1 VTSHR
6 ASGGSRRLS
15 PVAVLNV
22 LLASLVVMCVGVAGL
37 ARGVPLTG
45 RLTFVVSGPS
55 MAPTLA
61 VGSAIIVEPVDP
73 ATLAVGDIVSVRN
86 GPTRAV
92 FTHRITRIV
101 RRDGSTWLET
111 KGDANGSP
119 DPSLV
124 PAADVL
130 GRVSVAIPVAGYLL
144 AVGSHPSGI
153 VLVAAVGLLL
163 LVAAWLLDPK
173 RSASAVEQPA

>member
-1 VTSHR
+1 MTSR
-6 ASGGSRRLS
+6 RELGGSRRLS
-15 PVAVLNV
+15 PIAIVNV
-22 LLASLVVMCVGVAGL
+22 LLASLVILCVGVAGL
-37 ARGVPLTG
+37 ARAVPLTG

-55 MAPTLA
+55 MVPALA

-101 RRDGSTWLET
+101 QRGGSSWLET

-124 PAADVL
+124 PATDVL
-130 GRVSVAIPVAGYLL
+130 GRVSMAIPVAGYLL
-144 AVGSHPSGI
+144 AVGSHPGGM
-153 VLVAAVGLLL
+153 VMVTAVGLLL

-173 RSASAVEQPA
+173 RSAGLVEQPT